1 MMKAKFLGMGVLAL
15 GCIAGLGGLVM
26 WLWNAV
32 VPDLFAGAQSIDYLH
47 ALGLLVL
54 CRILF
59 GGFHGRGGRHAHRH
73 WGHPGRWD
81 AMTVEEREQLVRGR
95 SCGWREGRSEGRGE

>member
-1 MMKAKFLGMGVLAL
+1 MKAKFLGMGVLAL
-15 GCIAGLGGLVM
+15 AGIAGLGGLVM

-32 VPDLFAGAQSIDYLH
+32 IPDLLTGARSIDYLH

-59 GGFHGRGGRHAHRH
+59 GGFRGHGGWHARRNA
-73 WGHPGRWD
+73 RWET
-81 AMTVEEREQLVRGR
+81 MRTGEREQLVRGKLFGGR
-95 SCGWREGRSEGRGE
+95 AGRGEGRSE